1 MEHSF
6 EPKAHAF
13 VAKGMAGSRGTVTF
27 PQNEFVV
34 HALSFQ
40 LTTSF
45 GDGTLRQYGKIRM
58 PVL

>member
-1 MEHSF
+1 
-6 EPKAHAF
+6 
-13 VAKGMAGSRGTVTF
+13 MAGSRGTVTF